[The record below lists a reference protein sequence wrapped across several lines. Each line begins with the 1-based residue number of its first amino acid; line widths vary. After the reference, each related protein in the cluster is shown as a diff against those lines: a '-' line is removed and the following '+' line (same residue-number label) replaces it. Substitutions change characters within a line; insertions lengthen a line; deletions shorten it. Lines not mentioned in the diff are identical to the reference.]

1 MKNDNN
7 INNDSNNNNNNNIYN
22 NNNNNNN
29 YGRKQADYMDKD
41 LIKQVD
47 SMKFSTPVLFDLD

>member
-22 NNNNNNN
+22 NNIYNNN